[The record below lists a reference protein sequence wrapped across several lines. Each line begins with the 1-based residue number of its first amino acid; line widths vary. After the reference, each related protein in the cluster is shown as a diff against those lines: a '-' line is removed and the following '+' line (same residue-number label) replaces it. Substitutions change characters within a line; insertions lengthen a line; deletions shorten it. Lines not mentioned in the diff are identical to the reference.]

1 MSDRLIGNRGATWR
15 GTVSSHGSLLPSD
28 GSKELDWFIAAD
40 DRWYIP
46 RTETTTRQKWYAG
59 YPVCET
65 RVRIPGGD
73 MVQRVYTVADI
84 GGMTVMEFE
93 NDSPM
98 PVVVAVTRSDVFTVR
113 EPHNNPPLGLELP
126 ADSIVLP
133 VGHKSSTR
141 IALAHSNSASGR
153 LPDDTPDH
161 QQVVR
166 GWETA
171 CDVASRMTLPDHT
184 VVASISRLRSDLL
197 LGVGLS
203 QDNAIERVRLGETH
217 HDSIIE
223 VVDCVQARLRS
234 EKRAKV
240 LRWDTP
246 HVLVTAARAAV
257 LLDDEVMAGDIGNA
271 WLRMADRPV
280 EELPVEMPH
289 GIASVAW
296 AESLLAQG
304 SPSGGEC
311 KILPH
316 GIAETWWGMSF
327 DVGSLVADP
336 FRTVS
341 FAVRWHGERP
351 ALLWETSGAPGIVLS
366 HRDWAT
372 TDASGETLLDAP
384 VSASTNA

>member
-1 MSDRLIGNRGATWR
+1 MSNRLVGNRGGTWR
-15 GTVSSHGSLLPSD
+15 GQVTSHGSLLPSD
-28 GSKELDWFIAAD
+28 GSGELDWFIAAD

-46 RTETTTRQKWYAG
+46 RQEATTRQKWYAG

-65 RVRIPGGD
+65 RVRVPGGD
-73 MVQRVYTVADI
+73 LIQRVFAVADL
-84 GGMTVMEFE
+84 GGMTVMDFE

-113 EPHNNPPLGLELP
+113 EPHNQPPLGLDLP
-126 ADSIVLP
+126 TGSIVLP

-141 IALAHSNSASGR
+141 IALAHKNPTSGR
-153 LPDDTPDH
+153 LPSDTPDH

-166 GWETA
+166 GWEKA
-171 CDVASRMTLPDHT
+171 CEVASGLTLPDHT
-184 VVASISRLRSDLL
+184 VVSAVTRMRCELL

-203 QDNAIERVRLGETH
+203 NENAIERVRLGEVH
-217 HDSIIE
+217 LDSIIE
-223 VVDCVQARLRS
+223 VVECVQSRLRA
-234 EKRAKV
+234 EKRAKI

-246 HVLVTAARAAV
+246 HLLATAARAAV
-257 LLDDEVMAGDIGNA
+257 LLNDDVMASDIGNS
-271 WLRMADRPV
+271 WLRFVDRPV
-280 EELPVEMPH
+280 DKLPVEMPD
-289 GIASVAW
+289 GIECVAW

-316 GIAETWWGMSF
+316 GIPEPWWGTSF
-327 DVGSLVADP
+327 DVRSLIGDAR
-336 FRTVS
+336 RTVS

-351 ALLWETSGAPGIVLS
+351 AILWETSGAPGIVLS
-366 HRDWAT
+366 HRNWAS

-384 VSASTNA
+384 TATV